1 LASIWPVGDFFVPG
15 KRLARMYKD
24 LTEKDKKKDEEK
36 RALEIRKATHPD
48 LEDGE
53 ISEREE
59 QREPR
64 REPRRD
70 DWHDGRRDDRAR
82 DDSYSRNKYYE
93 NGDRLRFDRH
103 KSVDRGRPVHSGYGH
118 GGSRSPRHG
127 GY

>member
-1 LASIWPVGDFFVPG
+1 
-15 KRLARMYKD
+15 MYKD